1 MYFDQSLDKILTETI
16 DKKKYKAAVAIIFDR
31 DKWLLGLAK
40 TNDDRDKKWVFV
52 GGGIKNGETPQQAAV
67 REARE
72 ESGLKCKAVSD
83 VIRDYDR
90 DDVAFIACKYTES
103 RHDIP
108 EPNHEF
114 YAMGWF
120 KESEMKSLKLYNNVR
135 RLIQKAKK
143 YQRDR

>member
-1 MYFDQSLDKILTETI
+1 MYFDQALDRILVETV
-16 DKKKYKAAVAIIFDR
+16 DKKKYKAAVAIIRDN

-52 GGGIKNGETPQQAAV
+52 GGGIKRGETPPKAAE
-67 REARE
+67 REAME
-72 ESGLKCKAVSD
+72 ESGLKCKAISD
-83 VIRDYDR
+83 VIRDHDH
-90 DDVAFIACKYTES
+90 DDVAFIACKYTGS
-103 RHDIP
+103 RRDIP

-120 KESEMKSLKLYNNVR
+120 KESEMRSLKLYNNVR

-143 YQRDR
+143 Y